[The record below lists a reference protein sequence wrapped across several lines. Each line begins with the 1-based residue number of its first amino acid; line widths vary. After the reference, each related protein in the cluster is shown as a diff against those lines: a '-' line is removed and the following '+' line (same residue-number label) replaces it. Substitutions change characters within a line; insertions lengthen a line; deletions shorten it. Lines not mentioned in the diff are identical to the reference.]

1 MTRGVEHPAELR
13 AQAVAAVL
21 AGGALAE
28 VARRFGLSKTT
39 LATWRD
45 QELELRTIRTEQRS
59 REERLDAVEDL
70 LFDLV
75 AAHAKTLTAELQFA
89 TRPEWLEKQSAA
101 ELAQLVGAQK
111 ETLIRLLVGLFGNH
125 TQPALEPAAAP
136 ADAAPGPGDDD
147 R

>member
-1 MTRGVEHPAELR
+1 VTRGVPHPAELR
-13 AQAVAAVL
+13 AEAVAAVL
-21 AGGALAE
+21 AGARMADVARQYGVSKGTLGTWLAE
-28 VARRFGLSKTT
+28 DESI
-39 LATWRD
+39 
-45 QELELRTIRTEQRS
+45 RTVRTEQHT

-75 AAHAKTLTAELQFA
+75 AEHAKTLTAELQFA
-89 TRPEWLEKQSAA
+89 TRAEWLEKLSAA

-125 TQPALEPAAAP
+125 TQSEPGTAGVDAPALPDPA
-136 ADAAPGPGDDD
+136 

>member
-1 MTRGVEHPAELR
+1 VTRGVAHPVSLR
-13 AQAVAAVL
+13 AEAVAAVL
-21 AGGALAE
+21 AGASLAD
-28 VARRFGLSKTT
+28 VARQYGISKTT

-45 QELELRTIRTEQRS
+45 QDDEVRTVRTEQRT

-75 AAHAKTLTAELQFA
+75 AEHAKTLTAELQFA

-125 TQPALEPAAAP
+125 TQPALEPPAP
-136 ADAAPGPGDDD
+136 APGATTG
-147 R
+147 